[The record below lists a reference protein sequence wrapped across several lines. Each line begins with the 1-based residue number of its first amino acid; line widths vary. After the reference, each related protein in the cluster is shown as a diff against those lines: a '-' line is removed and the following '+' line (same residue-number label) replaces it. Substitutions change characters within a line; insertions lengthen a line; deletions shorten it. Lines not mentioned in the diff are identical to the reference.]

1 MPKTISRSLLVAA
14 ITLIAAGAWAQ
25 PPDKNSK
32 PSTDPSEKPK
42 NVKVELKEVYKKW
55 LENDVSYINCG
66 RVREIKEW

>member
-42 NVKVELKEVYKKW
+42 NVKV
-55 LENDVSYINCG
+55 
-66 RVREIKEW
+66 